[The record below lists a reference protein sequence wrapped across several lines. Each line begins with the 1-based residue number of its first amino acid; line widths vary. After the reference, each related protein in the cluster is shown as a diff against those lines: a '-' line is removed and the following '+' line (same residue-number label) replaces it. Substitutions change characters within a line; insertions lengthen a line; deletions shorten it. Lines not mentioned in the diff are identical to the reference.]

1 MFAGVI
7 SDNAYI
13 NSLLQRLE
21 SFQHKALLAITSAI
35 ESSFAEKLY
44 QELGLGCPLKVAKVL
59 LFFHKTVGDQPPSNF
74 LVYFLQATIH
84 TRKKWS
90 KIGNS

>member
-59 LFFHKTVGDQPPSNF
+59 LFFHKTVGDQPPM
-74 LVYFLQATIH
+74 
-84 TRKKWS
+84 
-90 KIGNS
+90 